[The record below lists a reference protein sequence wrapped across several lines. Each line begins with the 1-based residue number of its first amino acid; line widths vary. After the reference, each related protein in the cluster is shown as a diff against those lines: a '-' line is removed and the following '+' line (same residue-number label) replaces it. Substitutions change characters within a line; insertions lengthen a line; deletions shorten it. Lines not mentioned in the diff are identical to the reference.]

1 MFDKAQDQRQV
12 WRGLNV
18 WSIRHQDWDIG
29 FILVFSPEMEEKG
42 IWWAK
47 KKQKQNKINAGNSQ
61 TYL

>member
-1 MFDKAQDQRQV
+1 MFDKAQDQPQV

-18 WSIRHQDWDIG
+18 WSIRHQDWDIS
-29 FILVFSPEMEEKG
+29 FILVFSPAMEEKG

-47 KKQKQNKINAGNSQ
+47 KKQTNKINAGNSQ